1 MNGVEINQKR
11 NEYTRFLPHERKASE
26 TTSKPHSQS
35 IDCWRK
41 KKKRHKEF
49 NLMNSRH
56 HQYVTLDKQWKWNF
70 ERREKKPIWM
80 VMIEKIIERHEK
92 TIHGIW
98 HGPQHTRRWH
108 CTQCVLIPN
117 ETRNMYFF
125 FSFENQMVFIQNI
138 YLVDGTSNSN
148 QAAIKLLRHATRN
161 EFTQFFV
168 IAFCLFFALL
178 LSHASQID
186 RTPQI
191 NS

>member
-1 MNGVEINQKR
+1 MEM
-11 NEYTRFLPHERKASE
+11 EFWKA
-26 TTSKPHSQS
+26 
-35 IDCWRK
+35 R
-41 KKKRHKEF
+41 
-49 NLMNSRH
+49 
-56 HQYVTLDKQWKWNF
+56 
-70 ERREKKPIWM
+70 KKPIWM

-161 EFTQFFV
+161 EFTQFFLS
-168 IAFCLFFALL
+168 ACFCSPSQSCFTNRSNAADKFITFEINVVAVCTRLC
-178 LSHASQID
+178 SHFSEWIKVNIKAIKGN
-186 RTPQI
+186 RTKPHEMMPKMLHNQMEAHTK
-191 NS
+191 SRR